1 MASNVQKKAEASMTV
16 QEISEK
22 YNGGKR
28 IIDFVGKKKIFFCVS
43 LGIIVIGIICNI
55 IFGTTLDIQ
64 FSGGAALTFSY
75 QDSDNKISEDSLH
88 DFIQEKTEDRIT
100 TSFSSDLVGS
110 TGKNVTVQFSGNNSI
125 DNEIGSTL
133 LSDLQNEYPDAKFV
147 LLEENSVDASMGFSF
162 LLKCLVAVGIASV
175 LMVLYVTLRFRKIG
189 GLSAG
194 VMALVALFHDVAM
207 IYFMYVIFRWPVDSN
222 FIAVVLMILGYSL
235 NDTIVIYDRVREQ
248 RKIMGRKISVDN
260 VFNVSCT
267 KTIRR
272 TIMTSVTTLSAILT
286 VYVVASVFNIA
297 SVKGFALPMIIGVI
311 SGCYSSICIAG
322 PLWVM
327 WQNRKAR
334 KKAESKSKQ

>member
-1 MASNVQKKAEASMTV
+1 MANNVQTKADASMTV

-28 IIDFVGKKKIFFCVS
+28 IMDFTGKKKIFFGIS
-43 LGIIVIGIICNI
+43 LAIILIGIICNF

-64 FSGGAALTFSY
+64 FSGGATLTFSY
-75 QDSDNKISEDSLH
+75 QGDIDQNKLY
-88 DFIQEKTEDRIT
+88 DFIQDKTTDRIS
-100 TSFSSDLVGS
+100 TSFSSDMVGG
-110 TGKNVTVQFSGNNSI
+110 TGNSVTVQFAGNDSI
-125 DNEIGSTL
+125 DKEIGSTL
-133 LSDLQNEYPDAKFV
+133 NADLQAAYPDNSFT

-162 LLKCLVAVGIASV
+162 LLKCLVAVAIASV
-175 LMVLYVTLRFRKIG
+175 LMVLYVTIRFKKIG

-194 VMALVALFHDVAM
+194 VMALVALFHDIAM
-207 IYFMYVIFRWPVDSN
+207 IYFLYVIFRWPIDSN

-248 RKIMGRKISVDN
+248 RKLMGRKIGVDT

-267 KTIRR
+267 KTMRR
-272 TIMTSVTTLSAILT
+272 TIMTSVTTLVAIMT

-297 SVKGFALPMIIGVI
+297 SVKGFALPMMIGVI
-311 SGCYSSICIAG
+311 SGCYSSLCIAG

-327 WQNRKAR
+327 WQQRKAK
-334 KKAESKSKQ
+334 KKAEAKASK